1 MRRDSVPDQTK
12 KAVDAIANKV
22 IEAGFSGLAS
32 ISGSDEWS
40 VGAYIEA
47 APIEDTELTQAVDVL
62 LRRLASFYTRY
73 APEIVAQ
80 RLAILEREIDAAP
93 YREILTD
100 QRIRNSESLPREIDT
115 IGGAFE
121 IFYGMKELHS
131 RDGMVPG
138 KTLIISPTEE
148 YNGCYGWLDFS
159 QVIEPPFVTVAQTGS
174 IGEAF
179 VQLEPCAVND
189 DCLVLLPREGVQ
201 LVDLVLATLHAER
214 WRFSYGRKLTPQR
227 IADFRLPK
235 SSDAREWV
243 ERKLLVNQIVIDASL
258 QPYLAE
264 LETKFEALEEAED
277 LADALIAID
286 DPTELS
292 WKDIKLESRIE

>member
-1 MRRDSVPDQTK
+1 MPDQAE

-22 IEAGFSGLAS
+22 VEAGFSGLAS
-32 ISGSDEWS
+32 ISESDEWS

-47 APIEDTELTQAVDVL
+47 APTEDKELTLAVDVL

-80 RLAILEREIDAAP
+80 RLAILAREIDAAP
-93 YREILTD
+93 YKEILTK
-100 QRIRNSESLPREIDT
+100 QRIGNSQKLPQEVDT
-115 IGGAFE
+115 VGGAFE

-189 DCLVLLPREGVQ
+189 DCLVLLPREGIQ
-201 LVDLVLATLHAER
+201 LVDLVLAAATLHAER

-227 IADFRLPK
+227 IADFKLPK
-235 SSDAREWV
+235 SASARAWV
-243 ERKLLVNQIVIDASL
+243 EEKIKVNQTVIDASL

-264 LETKFEALEEAED
+264 SEAEFGALEDAED

-292 WKDIKLESRIE
+292 WKDVKFESGIE